1 MYVSG
6 SVRFSFGTIRT
17 NVRIFFLIF
26 LCNCKIK
33 FYICITKT
41 SLSYGV
47 MVTQQILVL
56 LFLVRIQVA
65 QHRKPAAFRLRVFR
79 FLPLMPPLP
88 HPCAGAPDRRSSP
101 QERATGVP
109 QERTAGFPRER
120 ATGFPRKRAIRTG
133 TCPPDRHVFPGPA
146 RVPRTDTCPPDR
158 HTQIERQA
166 TLSLYPIRP
175 DIGPSRSADRSP
187 APLTID
193 KSMPTETGWR
203 TGKKEQKKQGFSLFW
218 FTK

>member
-17 NVRIFFLIF
+17 NVRNFFLIF

-79 FLPLMPPLP
+79 FQPLMPPLP
-88 HPCAGAPDRRSSP
+88 HPCAGAPDRWSS
-101 QERATGVP
+101 
-109 QERTAGFPRER
+109 PRER
-120 ATGFPRKRAIRTG
+120 AAGSPALKSH
-133 TCPPDRHVFPGPA
+133 PDRHVSPGPA
-146 RVPRTDTCPPDR
+146 HTNRKTGYPLPLPDPTGHRAVPFGGPLPGASSDR
-158 HTQIERQA
+158 QIHV
-166 TLSLYPIRP
+166 
-175 DIGPSRSADRSP
+175 G
-187 APLTID
+187 
-193 KSMPTETGWR
+193 
-203 TGKKEQKKQGFSLFW
+203 
-218 FTK
+218 

>member
-17 NVRIFFLIF
+17 NVRNFFLIF

-65 QHRKPAAFRLRVFR
+65 QHRKPAAFRLRIFVSCHSCRLFHTPAPGHR
-79 FLPLMPPLP
+79 TGGAPREKEPPG
-88 HPCAGAPDRRSSP
+88 PCAKEP
-101 QERATGVP
+101 
-109 QERTAGFPRER
+109 
-120 ATGFPRKRAIRTG
+120 
-133 TCPPDRHVFPGPA
+133 PGPA
-146 RVPRTDTCPPDR
+146 RVPRTGTHKSKDR
-158 HTQIERQA
+158 LPSPFTRSDR
-166 TLSLYPIRP
+166 TSGRP
-175 DIGPSRSADRSP
+175 VRRTAPRRLFRSTNPCRLKQDGVP
-187 APLTID
+187 A
-193 KSMPTETGWR
+193 
-203 TGKKEQKKQGFSLFW
+203 KKNKK
-218 FTK
+218 TDV

>member
-17 NVRIFFLIF
+17 NVRNFFLIF

-79 FLPLMPPLP
+79 FQPSAPPLP
-88 HPCAGAPDRRSSP
+88 HLNAGLPARRSPPVKEPS
-101 QERATGVP
+101 R
-109 QERTAGFPRER
+109 FPRR
-120 ATGFPRKRAIRTG
+120 VPSCKGAARVPAKKATGFTAPTSRPNRPCASL
-133 TCPPDRHVFPGPA
+133 
-146 RVPRTDTCPPDR
+146 DR
-158 HTQIERQA
+158 HTQIGGELPP
-166 TLSLYPIRP
+166 LSPILPSGGPPRP
-175 DIGPSRSADRSP
+175 ARPPSRAPSPFDKP
-187 APLTID
+187 APTITD
-193 KSMPTETGWR
+193 
-203 TGKKEQKKQGFSLFW
+203 
-218 FTK
+218 

>member
-1 MYVSG
+1 
-6 SVRFSFGTIRT
+6 
-17 NVRIFFLIF
+17 
-26 LCNCKIK
+26 
-33 FYICITKT
+33 
-41 SLSYGV
+41 

-146 RVPRTDTCPPDR
+146 RVPRTGMCPPDRHVSPRPTRVPQTDTCPPDRHVSPGPARVPRTDTCPPDR

>member
-6 SVRFSFGTIRT
+6 SIRFSFGTIRT
-17 NVRIFFLIF
+17 NVRNFFLIF

-79 FLPLMPPLP
+79 FQPPPAPPLP
-88 HPCAGAPDRRSSP
+88 HLNAGLPARRSP
-101 QERATGVP
+101 PVKEPPR
-109 QERTAGFPRER
+109 FPRR
-120 ATGFPRKRAIRTG
+120 VPSCKGA
-133 TCPPDRHVFPGPA
+133 A
-146 RVPRTDTCPPDR
+146 RVPRKKEPPGFP
-158 HTQIERQA
+158 QK
-166 TLSLYPIRP
+166 RP
-175 DIGPSRSADRSP
+175 PGSPHKRAARIGHVP
-187 APLTID
+187 PLTGTR
-193 KSMPTETGWR
+193 KSEESYRPSARFCRPADHPVRRDRLLAHPLRSTNPHR
-203 TGKKEQKKQGFSLFW
+203 Q
-218 FTK
+218 

>member
-6 SVRFSFGTIRT
+6 SVRFFFGTIRT
-17 NVRIFFLIF
+17 NVRNFFLIF

-79 FLPLMPPLP
+79 FQPPPAPPLP
-88 HPCAGAPDRRSSP
+88 HLNAGLPARRSP
-101 QERATGVP
+101 LVKEP
-109 QERTAGFPRER
+109 PGFPAKK
-120 ATGFPRKRAIRTG
+120 ATGFTAPTSRPNRPCASL
-133 TCPPDRHVFPGPA
+133 
-146 RVPRTDTCPPDR
+146 DR
-158 HTQIERQA
+158 HTQIGGELPP
-166 TLSLYPIRP
+166 LSPILPSGGPPRP
-175 DIGPSRSADRSP
+175 ARPPSRAPSPFDKP
-187 APLTID
+187 APTIAD
-193 KSMPTETGWR
+193 
-203 TGKKEQKKQGFSLFW
+203 
-218 FTK
+218 

>member
-17 NVRIFFLIF
+17 NVRNFFLIF

-79 FLPLMPPLP
+79 FQPSAPPLP
-88 HPCAGAPDRRSSP
+88 HLNAGLPARRSP
-101 QERATGVP
+101 PVKEPPR
-109 QERTAGFPRER
+109 FPRR
-120 ATGFPRKRAIRTG
+120 VPSCKGA
-133 TCPPDRHVFPGPA
+133 A
-146 RVPRTDTCPPDR
+146 RVPAKKATGLTAQTSRPNRPCTSLDR

-187 APLTID
+187 APLPID
-193 KSMPTETGWR
+193 KSMSAETGRR
-203 TGKKEQKKQGFSLFW
+203 TGKKEQKNRGLVYFL

>member
-17 NVRIFFLIF
+17 NVRNFFLIF

-33 FYICITKT
+33 FYFCITKT

-65 QHRKPAAFRLRVFR
+65 QHRKPAVSRLRVFR

-88 HPCAGAPDRRSSP
+88 HPCAGAPDRWSS
-101 QERATGVP
+101 
-109 QERTAGFPRER
+109 PRER
-120 ATGFPRKRAIRTG
+120 AAGSLRKRATRTG
-133 TCPPDRHVFPGPA
+133 
-146 RVPRTDTCPPDR
+146 TCPPDR

-187 APLTID
+187 APLPID
-193 KSMPTETGWR
+193 KSMSAETGRR
-203 TGKKEQKKQGFSLFW
+203 TGKKEQKNRCLVYFGSQNKQIRLKIRSF
-218 FTK
+218 

>member
-1 MYVSG
+1 MYVSD

-17 NVRIFFLIF
+17 NVRNFFLIF

-79 FLPLMPPLP
+79 FQPSAPPLP
-88 HPCAGAPDRRSSP
+88 HLNAGLPARRSPPVKEPPGFPQKRPPGSPHQRAARIGHVPPLTGTRKSEESYRPQHDSAVRRTTPSGETAFSRTLPDRQTRIDKTN
-101 QERATGVP
+101 Q
-109 QERTAGFPRER
+109 
-120 ATGFPRKRAIRTG
+120 
-133 TCPPDRHVFPGPA
+133 FPG
-146 RVPRTDTCPPDR
+146 
-158 HTQIERQA
+158 
-166 TLSLYPIRP
+166 
-175 DIGPSRSADRSP
+175 
-187 APLTID
+187 
-193 KSMPTETGWR
+193 
-203 TGKKEQKKQGFSLFW
+203 KKGQKKRGNDPF
-218 FTK
+218 

>member
-79 FLPLMPPLP
+79 FLPLMPSLP

-109 QERTAGFPRER
+109 QERTAGFPRKR
-120 ATGFPRKRAIRTG
+120 AT
-133 TCPPDRHVFPGPA
+133 
-146 RVPRTDTCPPDR
+146 RTDTCPPDR

-187 APLTID
+187 APLPID

-203 TGKKEQKKQGFSLFW
+203 TGKKEQKNRDLVYFGSQNKQIRLKIRSF
-218 FTK
+218 

>member
-6 SVRFSFGTIRT
+6 SAGFPFGTIRT
-17 NVRIFFLIF
+17 NVRNFFLIF

-65 QHRKPAAFRLRVFR
+65 QHRKPAVSRLRVFR

-101 QERATGVP
+101 A
-109 QERTAGFPRER
+109 
-120 ATGFPRKRAIRTG
+120 RKSRRIPCAKE
-133 TCPPDRHVFPGPA
+133 PSGPA
-146 RVPRTDTCPPDR
+146 RVPRTGTHKSKDR
-158 HTQIERQA
+158 LPSPFTRSDRTSGRPVRRTAPRRLFRSTNPCRLKQDGVQA
-166 TLSLYPIRP
+166 KKNR
-175 DIGPSRSADRSP
+175 
-187 APLTID
+187 
-193 KSMPTETGWR
+193 KTGGNDPFR
-203 TGKKEQKKQGFSLFW
+203 CLK
-218 FTK
+218 

>member
-6 SVRFSFGTIRT
+6 SAGFPFGTIRT
-17 NVRIFFLIF
+17 NVRNFFLIF

-88 HPCAGAPDRRSSP
+88 HPCAGAPDRWSS
-101 QERATGVP
+101 
-109 QERTAGFPRER
+109 PRER
-120 ATGFPRKRAIRTG
+120 AAGSPALKSH
-133 TCPPDRHVFPGPA
+133 PDRHVSPGPA
-146 RVPRTDTCPPDR
+146 

-187 APLTID
+187 APLPID
-193 KSMPTETGWR
+193 KSMSAETGRR
-203 TGKKEQKKQGFSLFW
+203 TGKKEQKNRGLVYFGSQNKQIRLKIRSF
-218 FTK
+218 